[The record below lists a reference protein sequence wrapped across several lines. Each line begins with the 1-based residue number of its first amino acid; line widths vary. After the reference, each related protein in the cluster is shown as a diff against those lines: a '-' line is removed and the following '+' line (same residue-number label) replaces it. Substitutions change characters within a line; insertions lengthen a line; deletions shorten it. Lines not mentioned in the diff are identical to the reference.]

1 MSTYKS
7 KPTVVEKPAADLFDR
22 FSDMTRLQSALD
34 ALTDEQRAQI
44 GQVEFTADSIKI
56 VTPQVGEI
64 AFSVIERQAPSK
76 IVFGTTSSPVPLTM
90 KVDLKPL
97 SETSTEVETVIDVDI
112 PMMLRPMVGPYM
124 QKAAD
129 KFGELISGLSR

>member
-1 MSTYKS
+1 MSTYTS
-7 KPTVVEKPAADLFDR
+7 KPIVVEKSANDLFDR

-34 ALTDEQRAQI
+34 SLTDEQRAQI
-44 GQVEFTADSIKI
+44 GEVQFTADSIKI

-76 IVFGTTSSPVPLTM
+76 IVFGTSSSPVPLKM
-90 KVDLKPL
+90 KVNLKPL
-97 SETSTEVETVIDVDI
+97 SDSSTEVETVIDVDI
-112 PMMLRPMVGPYM
+112 PMMLRPMVGPHL

-129 KFGELISGLSR
+129 KFGELIGGLSR

>member
-7 KPTVVEKPAADLFDR
+7 KPTVVEKPAAELFDR
-22 FSDMTRLQSALD
+22 FSDMTRLQNALD
-34 ALTDEQRAQI
+34 SLTDEQRAQI

-129 KFGELISGLSR
+129 KFGELIGGLSR

>member
-7 KPTVVEKPAADLFDR
+7 KPTVVEKPAAELFDR
-22 FSDMTRLQSALD
+22 FSDMTRLQNALD
-34 ALTDEQRAQI
+34 SLTDEQRAQI

-76 IVFGTTSSPVPLTM
+76 IVFRTTSSPVPLTM

-129 KFGELISGLSR
+129 KFGELIGGLSR

>member
-1 MSTYKS
+1 MATYKS
-7 KPTVVEKPAADLFDR
+7 KPAVVEKPAAELFDR

-34 ALTDEQRAQI
+34 SLTEEQRAQI
-44 GQVEFTADSIKI
+44 GQVAFTADSIKI

-97 SETSTEVETVIDVDI
+97 TDNSTEVETVIDVDI

-129 KFGELISGLSR
+129 KFGELIGGLSR